1 MAESNKTLQKQ
12 FGEHLKLLRVKKNIS
27 QEEFAEK
34 AGLDRTY
41 ISGLERGLRNPSL
54 VILFR
59 LADALDISISKLLK
73 PLETMK

>member
-1 MAESNKTLQKQ
+1 MEATDKTLQKH
-12 FGEHLKLLRVKKNIS
+12 FGEHLKLLRVKKNVS

-59 LADALDISISKLLK
+59 LASALDISITKLLK
-73 PLETMK
+73 PLEVK

>member
-1 MAESNKTLQKQ
+1 MTESNKILQKQ
-12 FGEHLKLLRVKKNIS
+12 FGEHLKAFRIKKNIS

-54 VILFR
+54 VILFK
-59 LADALDISISKLLK
+59 LSSALNISITKLLK
-73 PLETMK
+73 PLEATK